1 MRWRVG
7 ALRVGSFARKLLKEF
22 AGRCSKS
29 AKVLSLNGERL
40 GGLARVVDVFSLDNE
55 INRVFS
61 SGKDEFGLAATISQ
75 LLPACDRNL
84 EDVSVLSMM
93 GIPLC
98 RAWSLQSRIGRSSAQ
113 PWLVFGTEVESRHG
127 QELLPG
133 IAILP
138 QCGVIDVK
146 EPTCPSVGN
155 PHGVPIGSE

>member
-1 MRWRVG
+1 MVD
-7 ALRVGSFARKLLKEF
+7 A
-22 AGRCSKS
+22 
-29 AKVLSLNGERL
+29 SLY
-40 GGLARVVDVFSLDNE
+40 NE

-61 SGKDEFGLAATISQ
+61 SGKDEFGLAATKSQ

-84 EDVSVLSMM
+84 EDASVLSMM
-93 GIPLC
+93 DIPLC

-155 PHGVPIGSE
+155 PHGVLIGSE